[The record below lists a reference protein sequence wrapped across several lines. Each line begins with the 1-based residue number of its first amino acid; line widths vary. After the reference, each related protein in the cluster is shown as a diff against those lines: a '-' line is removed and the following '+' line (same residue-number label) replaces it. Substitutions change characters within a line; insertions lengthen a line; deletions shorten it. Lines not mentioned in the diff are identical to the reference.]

1 VDVLLIVHQTEGPD
15 VREVTSFL
23 GKLPDRKTA
32 EGLEAEQKQRAEA
45 ARQAAKLKADLN
57 SQAAKTQKLEK
68 EVQTMR
74 EELRRQQLRR
84 LNNQLPDK

>member
-1 VDVLLIVHQTEGPD
+1 VDVLLIVHQKEGPD

-32 EGLEAEQKQRAEA
+32 EELDAEQKQREEA
-45 ARQAAKLKADLN
+45 ARQAAKMKADLN

-68 EVQTMR
+68 EVQTMH
-74 EELRRQQLRR
+74 EELLRQQLRR